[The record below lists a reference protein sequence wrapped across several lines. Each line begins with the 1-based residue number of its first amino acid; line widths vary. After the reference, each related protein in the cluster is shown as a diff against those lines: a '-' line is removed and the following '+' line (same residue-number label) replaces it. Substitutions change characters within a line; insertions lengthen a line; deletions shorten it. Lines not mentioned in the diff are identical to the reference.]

1 MTAIQSLLVFS
12 LVSTFVVPFTEGSH
26 FRGGTI
32 SWLPLGAPT
41 ETSAGFKFHLGWKKT
56 SATGSGCDLAALQ
69 GQTVVTTNEDPWE
82 CISGCASSG
91 TVFLAN
97 QDYICTEFNVG
108 QNWVKGTRSFNH
120 DFRNTQD
127 TFIVGYESCCWLQI
141 QNQATGVFHNPLIS
155 LRTTVDL
162 GFRSDTGASNIPPV
176 AGMQTTIRVI
186 NGCLGPTNPAGK
198 LGVIDMDG
206 DTVKCRFAQGAE
218 ECGEACDQ
226 FPGLVLNED
235 CSYAYSGPTSITISS
250 GTSLFFVVAV
260 MVEDFP
266 VQTIFRHNQEV
277 PTTQALSSVPLQFLI
292 EVRNNPAVTCGSE
305 PVLTGATPA
314 IDTCLPIPA
323 QVEYTMTVEAT
334 PTAPATIAEINLL
347 GPKGMTKSALT
358 TTGDVTS
365 TTITWT
371 AAQLGPSYPSV
382 VCFYAE
388 DSNALQ
394 SERRCVSLI
403 VGGSITPPAV
413 DAPTLIPTP
422 GVKPTDYPCDT
433 ALRFSATFDQLVL
446 PPTADAF
453 ITFYDS
459 TNLAF
464 YQHNTKIPDGQPA
477 PSQSNTYVFD
487 VPANTFLP
495 LGTYTITMD
504 TGAVE
509 GVTGCGAGAGVQSAS
524 YETAG
529 GSWGFTC
536 KFYVPPP
543 VTTAAPAPPPTAAP
557 PAGTTAAVG
566 ATPRV
571 VGTPPPG
578 SLPTMPVTAIVVT
591 CSPTSITVTI
601 PLSEIA
607 GVNAADI
614 RFRSA
619 PCLPVVSGDSVSIT
633 TGLQECGST
642 MTTQGDELVYENE
655 IHTEFTGGVIRGNS
669 VDGKAEC
676 AYDSNTVVTGK
687 RFSAL
692 MGSIFGRRSTGQFD
706 FSLDFYTDNTF
717 STAFTSY
724 PVSYHPNQEMFIGVK
739 LVSDSTDLVVL
750 ADNCRAT
757 AGAEW
762 DSAPSYIIR
771 ENGCNKDPLLT
782 WYEPTDAGR
791 AAREENFG
799 IVVFRFPDYSTLYI
813 HCDVVVCAAADASS
827 YCATAPANCA
837 AGRKRRDADVLDKQH
852 RFQVTSGPVKIIRDD
867 WRQSEKGESNN
878 WKEAVSAVV
887 SPPVLGVLMV
897 CLGVIFLSAA
907 VSCYYLRRY
916 QQLYTTVFETDHLK
930 PSILS

>member
-1 MTAIQSLLVFS
+1 MTSVQSVLVFS
-12 LVSTFVVPFTEGSH
+12 LVSIFVIPFAEGSH

-32 SWLPLGAPT
+32 SWLPLGTPT
-41 ETSAGFKFHLGWKKT
+41 ETQAFFRFSLGWKKT
-56 SATGSGCDLAALQ
+56 SATGTGCDVAALQ
-69 GQTVVTTNEDPWE
+69 GGTLVSTNEDPWE
-82 CISGCASSG
+82 CVSGCASSG

-97 QDYICTEFNVG
+97 QDYYCTEFNVG
-108 QNWVKGTRSFNH
+108 QNWAKASNGFSH
-120 DFRNTQD
+120 DFRD
-127 TFIVGYESCCWLQI
+127 TADTYIVGYESCCWLQI

-155 LRTTVDL
+155 MRTTVDL
-162 GFRSDTGASNIPPV
+162 GFRSDTGASNFPPV
-176 AGMQTTIRVI
+176 AGMQTTFRVT
-186 NGCLGPTNPAGK
+186 NGCLGPTRPAGA
-198 LGVIDMDG
+198 LGVADVDG

-235 CSYAYSGPTSITISS
+235 CTYTYSGPSSITISS

-260 MVEDFP
+260 MIEDFP
-266 VQTIFRHNQEV
+266 VQTIFRHNLEV

-292 EVRNNPAVTCGSE
+292 EVKNDPGIVCGSE
-305 PVLTGATPA
+305 PVLTGSTPA
-314 IDTCLPIPA
+314 VDTCLPIPDS
-323 QVEYTMTVEAT
+323 VEYTMTVEAQ
-334 PTAPATIAEINLL
+334 PVAPATISEINLL
-347 GPKGMTKSALT
+347 GPRGMTKSALT
-358 TTGDVTS
+358 VTGDVSS

-371 AAQLGPSYPSV
+371 PTPAQLGPFI

-388 DSNALQ
+388 DSNAQQ

-413 DAPTLIPTP
+413 DASTLIPTP
-422 GVKPTDYPCDT
+422 GTAPTDYPCDA
-433 ALRFSATFDQLVL
+433 ALRFSATFDQMVL

-459 TNLAF
+459 TNAEF
-464 YQHNTKIPDGQPA
+464 YKHNTKIPDGQAA

-495 LGTYTITMD
+495 LATYTIAMD

-509 GVTGCGAGAGVQSAS
+509 GITGCGAGAGVQSDA
-524 YETAG
+524 YEAAG
-529 GSWGFTC
+529 GTWSFTC
-536 KFYVPPP
+536 KFYVPAP
-543 VTTAAPAPPPTAAP
+543 VTTAAPAPA
-557 PAGTTAAVG
+557 TTAAGVTPGATPG

-571 VGTPPPG
+571 VGTPPTG
-578 SLPTMPVTAIVVT
+578 TLPTMPVTAIVVT

-601 PLSEIA
+601 PLSEIS

-614 RFRSA
+614 RFRSD

-633 TGLQECGST
+633 TGLQECGTT
-642 MTTQGDELVYENE
+642 MTTQGDELVYEND
-655 IHTEFTGGVIRGNS
+655 IHTEFSGSVIRGNS
-669 VDGKAEC
+669 VDGKVEC

-692 MGSIFGRRSTGQFD
+692 MGSIFGRRSSGQFE
-706 FSLDFYTDNTF
+706 FNFDFYTDNTF

-724 PVSYHPNQEMFIGVK
+724 PVSYHPNEEMFIGVH
-739 LVSDSTDLVVL
+739 LVSDSTDLVL
-750 ADNCRAT
+750 FADNCRAT

-762 DSAPSYIIR
+762 DSTPSYTIR
-771 ENGCNKDPLLT
+771 ENGCNVDPLLT
-782 WYEPTDAGR
+782 WYEPADAGR

-799 IVVFRFPDYSTLYI
+799 IVVFRFQQQSTLYI
-813 HCDVVVCAAADASS
+813 HCEVVVCAAADASS
-827 YCATAPANCA
+827 YCATAPTLCA
-837 AGRKRRDADVLDKQH
+837 AGRKRRDSDVVDKEH
-852 RFQVTSGPVKIIRDD
+852 RFEVTSGPVKIIRDD
-867 WRQSEKGESNN
+867 WGQSKKGQANNN
-878 WKEAVSAVV
+878 WKETFSAVV

-916 QQLYTTVFETDHLK
+916 QQLYATVFETDHLK